1 MGLQIRA
8 FKITYTMYDQNA
20 APRQMYDV
28 NETCSSC
35 GTAITQLPF
44 MPSGDKPLLCRDCLR
59 AKKSAGFNNRGPR
72 PMKQMFDVDINCSEC
87 GKHISQLPF
96 QPTNG
101 KPVYCFD
108 CNKARRDN
116 MA

>member
-1 MGLQIRA
+1 
-8 FKITYTMYDQNA
+8 MYQDNN

-28 NETCSSC
+28 NETCSQC
-35 GTAITQLPF
+35 NVAITQLPF

-59 AKKSAGFNNRGPR
+59 AKKATGFPSRGAR
-72 PMKQMFDVDINCSEC
+72 PMKVMVAVDINCSEC
-87 GKHISQLPF
+87 GKHISELPF

-108 CNKARRDN
+108 CNKARRDR

>member
-1 MGLQIRA
+1 
-8 FKITYTMYDQNA
+8 MYDQNA

-59 AKKSAGFNNRGPR
+59 NKKSAVFNNRR
-72 PMKQMFDVDINCSEC
+72 PPPIKPTLDV
-87 GKHISQLPF
+87 
-96 QPTNG
+96 
-101 KPVYCFD
+101 
-108 CNKARRDN
+108 
-116 MA
+116 

>member
-1 MGLQIRA
+1 
-8 FKITYTMYDQNA
+8 MYDNN

-28 NETCSSC
+28 NETCSQC

-59 AKKSAGFNNRGPR
+59 AKKGASTGFGAARGGAR
-72 PMKQMFDVDINCSEC
+72 PMKQMFDVDIDCSEC

-96 QPTNG
+96 SPTNG

-108 CNKARRDN
+108 CNKARRDR